1 MIKIR
6 VEINKIDIGK
16 SIREN
21 QGNQDFFF
29 LINRS
34 DKLLAELSRKKD
46 SPDIRD
52 ERRDISTNF
61 TEIKRI
67 ISEYGKQL
75 WINKLDYLD

>member
-29 LINRS
+29 LINKS
-34 DKLLAELSRKKD
+34 DKLLARLTK
-46 SPDIRD
+46 
-52 ERRDISTNF
+52 N
-61 TEIKRI
+61 
-67 ISEYGKQL
+67 
-75 WINKLDYLD
+75 

>member
-1 MIKIR
+1 MEKALDKIK
-6 VEINKIDIGK
+6 ETKI
-16 SIREN
+16 
-21 QGNQDFFF
+21 FFF

-75 WINKLDYLD
+75 